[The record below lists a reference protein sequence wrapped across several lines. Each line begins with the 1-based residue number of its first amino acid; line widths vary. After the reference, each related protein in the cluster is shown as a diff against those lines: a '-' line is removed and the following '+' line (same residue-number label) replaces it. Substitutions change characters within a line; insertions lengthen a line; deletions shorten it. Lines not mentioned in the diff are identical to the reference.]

1 MSPQKEGSELINKII
16 TFIMYEADARAL
28 LLIGNALENRKKS
41 LGIKSNFQESIAR
54 KTANN
59 ITNQLSSLV
68 NIKEVTREM
77 VRNMILKF
85 SPDITEEHLNL
96 LTEMWT
102 PSTNSNQSSEIEKNL
117 PREAILTMVKQ
128 FLSYSLGMM
137 SIEEQQTLP
146 ENWSKRYWQAFSL
159 TTQELIKRFINGE
172 IEVDYF
178 WEALQTNINS

>member
-1 MSPQKEGSELINKII
+1 MSPINQGNELINKII
-16 TFIMYEADARAL
+16 TFILYEADAKAL
-28 LLIGNALENRKKS
+28 LLIGNAIESRKKT
-41 LGIKSNFQESIAR
+41 INMKSNSQELIAR

-85 SPDITEEHLNL
+85 SPDITKDHLDL
-96 LTEMWT
+96 LTDMWT
-102 PSTNSNQSSEIEKNL
+102 PSTNSQKSSEIEKNL
-117 PREAILTMVKQ
+117 PREVILTMVKQ